1 MSGLRILFPGFPF
14 APEDDGVERAIFG
27 PDATL
32 DYARVDSPDEIEEA
46 RWRAADG
53 VMLFRFRLDAARIG
67 LLERCRIVVRYGVGV
82 DRVDRIALASRGI
95 PLCNTPDYGTTEV
108 ADHAVA
114 MILAL
119 RRGLVAYDGALR
131 ADPVARWGWEVA
143 SGLRRMGVQ
152 RAAVVGL
159 GRIGT
164 AVALRLKAF
173 GVTVVFHDPYLP
185 QGVDRALGLAR
196 AETLEQAL
204 DGADMLSIHAPLTRR
219 TKGMIDAD
227 ALARLAPGAVV
238 VNTAR
243 GGILVLDALAEAL
256 RAGRIQ
262 AAGLDVLEQE
272 PPDPSHPLLAAWA
285 AGEPWIA
292 GRLIVTP
299 HAAFHS
305 PEALADMRVKA
316 AETAALFLR
325 QGRLRNVYP
334 PDAL

>member
-1 MSGLRILFPGFPF
+1 MSGQRILFPGFPF
-14 APEDDGVERAIFG
+14 PEKGDGCEREVFG
-27 PDATL
+27 PDAML
-32 DYARVDSPDEIEEA
+32 DYARVESPDDIEET
-46 RWRAADG
+46 RWRAADA
-53 VMLFRFRLDAARIG
+53 VMLFRFRLDARRIA

-119 RRGLVAYDGALR
+119 RRGVAAYDAKLR
-131 ADPVARWGWEVA
+131 ANLRGNWGWEA
-143 SGLRRMGVQ
+143 AAGLRRMGVQ
-152 RAAVVGL
+152 RAAVIGL

-173 GVTVVFHDPYLP
+173 GTEVVFHDPYLP
-185 QGVDRALGLAR
+185 QGVDRALGLRR
-196 AETLEQAL
+196 AETLEEAL
-204 DGADMLSIHAPLTRR
+204 DGADILTIHAPLTRR
-219 TKGMIDAD
+219 TKCLIGTAS
-227 ALARLAPGAVV
+227 LARLAPGAVV

-243 GGILVLDALAEAL
+243 GGILDLDALGDAL
-256 RAGRIQ
+256 RSGHVH
-262 AAGLDVLEQE
+262 AAGLDVLPEE
-272 PPDPSHPLLAAWA
+272 PPDAAHPLIAAWRTD
-285 AGEPWIA
+285 ERWIA

-305 PEALADMRVKA
+305 PEAQLDMRRKA
-316 AETAALFLR
+316 AETAALYLR
-325 QGRLRNVYP
+325 EGKLRNVYP